1 MKKIILFLTA
11 AVLLQAGFAFAQDPE
26 FYDDGGAYPVQIG
39 IWPTLQFVPYDRDVT
54 GLRINVIGVNRN
66 MTGVD
71 VGLINQTDVKFSGV
85 GLGLANL
92 SKGDY
97 NGVGIG
103 VVNHVN
109 GDSVGVFGVPVLSA
123 LYCAVN
129 VVHGELTGLQ
139 GAWYNQAGG
148 MNGLQGGAVNVGET
162 TKGGQLGIYNY
173 TGSMGGIQVGLVNMA
188 YKDAHGLQIGLFN
201 GAGHYRGLQIA
212 LVNQAQ
218 TLEGLQ
224 IGIVNAV
231 SQKDTLP
238 VMVIA
243 NWQF

>member
-1 MKKIILFLTA
+1 MKKIILFLTT
-11 AVLLQAGFAFAQDPE
+11 AVLLQAGFAFAQEAE
-26 FYDDGGAYPVQIG
+26 FYDDGGAYPFQIG
-39 IWPTLQFVPYDRDVT
+39 LYPTLQFVPYDQDVT

-71 VGLINQTDVKFSGV
+71 VGLINQSDESFRGI

-92 SKGDY
+92 SKGEY
-97 NGVGIG
+97 NGIGIG
-103 VVNHVN
+103 IVNHVN
-109 GDSVGVFGVPVLSA
+109 GDSVGIFGVPLLSWYQA
-123 LYCAVN
+123 IN
-129 VVHGELTGLQ
+129 VVHGELTGMQ
-139 GAWYNQAGG
+139 GGWYNQAGG
-148 MNGLQGGAVNVGET
+148 LNGLQGGAVNVSDAT
-162 TKGGQLGIYNY
+162 QGGQLGIYNY
-173 TGSMGGIQVGLVNMA
+173 AGSMGGVQLGLVNMA
-188 YKDAHGLQIGLFN
+188 YKDAHGLQIGIFN
-201 GAGHYRGLQIA
+201 GAGHFRGLQIA